1 MMFDNYTN
9 ISLFNYEIHL
19 ETIVKA
25 VCEISFDIGVQLDG
39 LVELRNRDAGF
50 TILDLFNDPFLK
62 EMSIRPEEVLDRYDE
77 KGELIK
83 GMGKDGLIGKIAAY
97 FNEEITKLP
106 KFEESLSATTDVV
119 FLNRLSTKF
128 MGYGDKGKERLITA
142 IKKTKILEILV
153 SKLNSEKIQ
162 EHRQFSI
169 L

>member
-1 MMFDNYTN
+1 
-9 ISLFNYEIHL
+9 
-19 ETIVKA
+19 
-25 VCEISFDIGVQLDG
+25 
-39 LVELRNRDAGF
+39 
-50 TILDLFNDPFLK
+50 
-62 EMSIRPEEVLDRYDE
+62 
-77 KGELIK
+77 
-83 GMGKDGLIGKIAAY
+83 MGKDGLIGKIAAY

-162 EHRQFSI
+162 KSLGNLAFFENEIFIRELFLSRN